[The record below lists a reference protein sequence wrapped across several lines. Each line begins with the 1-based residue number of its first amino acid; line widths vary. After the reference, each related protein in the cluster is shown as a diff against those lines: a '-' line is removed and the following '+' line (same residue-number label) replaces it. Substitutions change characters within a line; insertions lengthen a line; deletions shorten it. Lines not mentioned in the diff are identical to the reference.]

1 MRKIIIE
8 IEVDSEESLSAIE
21 EDLKQEIL
29 CCWNWFDVDNMKV
42 KEEVMSAKERVEK
55 EAAELRE
62 KIDKL
67 GNFLPTEAFEA
78 LSELQKDLLYQQYD
92 IMCAYYK
99 VLCTRIKNW

>member
-1 MRKIIIE
+1 MNCITCKNNPPSKKWPCVDCDMRYH
-8 IEVDSEESLSAIE
+8 DRWEERSI
-21 EDLKQEIL
+21 
-29 CCWNWFDVDNMKV
+29 
-42 KEEVMSAKERVEK
+42 MSAKERVEK
-55 EAAELRE
+55 EASELRE

-92 IMCAYYK
+92 IMCAYHK